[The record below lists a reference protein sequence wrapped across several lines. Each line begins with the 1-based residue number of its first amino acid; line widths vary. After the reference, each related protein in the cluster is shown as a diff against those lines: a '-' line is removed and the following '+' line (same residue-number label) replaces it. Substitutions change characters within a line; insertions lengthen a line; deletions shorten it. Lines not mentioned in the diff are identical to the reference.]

1 MSIRKIEFVKGEYY
15 HIYNRGNSK
24 QVIFHDNNDYTRL
37 LKLLFLSNGENNF
50 KIDNIAQDV
59 FGFDRGEPLVSMGA
73 YCFMPNH
80 FHILLTQEQP
90 GGISKFMQ
98 KVSTGYA
105 MYYNKKYERTGGL
118 FEGKFKSKYVGDDSY
133 LKYLFSYIHLNPLKL
148 IDPNWK
154 ENGVQDKNRAID
166 FISNYIF
173 SSCQDYM
180 GYKREQNKLINIKS
194 FPDYFSKHDLFKK
207 EIFEWTTYR
216 QDL

>member
-1 MSIRKIEFVKGEYY
+1 MSIRKIQFVEGEYY

-24 QVIFHDNNDYTRL
+24 QVIFHDNNDYIRF
-37 LKLLFLSNGENNF
+37 LKLLFLSNGNNNF
-50 KIDNIAQDV
+50 KINNIAQDV
-59 FGFDRGEPLVSMGA
+59 YKFDRGESLVSVGA

-90 GGISKFMQ
+90 DGVTKFMQ

-105 MYYNKKYERTGGL
+105 MYYNKKYERTGAL
-118 FEGKFKSKYVGDDSY
+118 FEGKFKSKHAEDDGY

-148 IDPNWK
+148 IDSNWK
-154 ENGVQDKNRAID
+154 ENGVKDKNRAMN

-180 GYKREQNKLINIKS
+180 GHKREQNKLINIKS
-194 FPDYFSKHDLFKK
+194 FPDYFSSGNLFKK
-207 EIFEWTTYR
+207 EIFEWITYR
-216 QDL
+216 QGL